1 MFTSRSASFGYEL
14 LTPPR
19 FKISFTSHNKQS
31 VSHLKY
37 IKTIT
42 IINIKHLRF
51 HAIVQE
57 TKLPS
62 KKLLSKGWEA
72 PPDCFN
78 ALKKLV
84 SRPWVIPKASPESS
98 GLPQRGWASKSLS
111 VPRARPGNPL
121 LRTARAP
128 QPRISPP
135 SPNNRERRRQHGR
148 TRRAAATHRLQA
160 RDYGGGGFCSA
171 SKPPSPSR
179 ERRGTERAKPTSTD
193 ELVAGHPNVST
204 DLLLL
209 SLPTKWRQRRAL
221 KRGREARRPIKTRF
235 RATRPMIRGPP
246 PVAGARRGRGR
257 GVGCGR
263 RFEILP
269 ERSMSGIT
277 AAVPVAGPLQ
287 GPGWHCPLPGGA
299 RPARLSTQGRSQRQ
313 PVTATPSPAR
323 VRRRGRDVSGS
334 PGSRLIPGL
343 PGSRI
348 PRPLA
353 PDGSPPWGVTE
364 GGFEFPS

>member
-1 MFTSRSASFGYEL
+1 MSP

-19 FKISFTSHNKQS
+19 APSTPA
-31 VSHLKY
+31 
-37 IKTIT
+37 
-42 IINIKHLRF
+42 LRSPRGAC
-51 HAIVQE
+51 HAVRG
-57 TKLPS
+57 KV
-62 KKLLSKGWEA
+62 
-72 PPDCFN
+72 PPDR
-78 ALKKLV
+78 L
-84 SRPWVIPKASPESS
+84 RS
-98 GLPQRGWASKSLS
+98 GA
-111 VPRARPGNPL
+111 
-121 LRTARAP
+121 
-128 QPRISPP
+128 P
-135 SPNNRERRRQHGR
+135 SPSPSPSFWS
-148 TRRAAATHRLQA
+148 RADRGCRPSWTPSCSG
-160 RDYGGGGFCSA
+160 GGGGFCSA

-287 GPGWHCPLPGGA
+287 GPG
-299 RPARLSTQGRSQRQ
+299 
-313 PVTATPSPAR
+313 
-323 VRRRGRDVSGS
+323 
-334 PGSRLIPGL
+334 
-343 PGSRI
+343 
-348 PRPLA
+348 
-353 PDGSPPWGVTE
+353 
-364 GGFEFPS
+364 